1 MIQLPTKTQ
10 LADLRAWQKPDC
22 VTIYSPYIATNSASK
37 NPNQTQLK
45 VLLAEAEKILLDKH
59 LSQRE
64 INHILEPGIKLID
77 SDEFTTNSKHG
88 LVLFMHHDFFDFYHL
103 PTEDV
108 GRSVIVGKG
117 FKLWP
122 IVKLIDFNLNYYVLL
137 ISSNRT
143 KLFKGDSYHMKEIK
157 IQKKPMTMMQEL
169 NIDELPKD
177 RGLHS
182 VARAD
187 AEKGSKR
194 FHVQFEKSQMNKN
207 LLTMYFRR
215 VDKRLNRLIRNKK
228 RPLILAGVDALLP
241 IYRKINTYP
250 HLSKDE
256 LKGNFEH
263 IPLNVIREQVC
274 KIVSDSQTETNFKN
288 IITKIK

>member
-10 LADLRAWQKPDC
+10 LATLKAWRKPDC
-22 VTIYSPYIATNSASK
+22 VTIYSPYIAANSASK

-45 VLLAEAEKILLDKH
+45 ILLWEAEKILLDKH
-59 LSQRE
+59 LNQRE
-64 INHILEPGIKLID
+64 VSHILEPGFKLID
-77 SDEFTTNSKHG
+77 SGEFTTSSKHG

-108 GRSVIVGKG
+108 DKSVIVGKG

-122 IVKLIDFNLNYYVLL
+122 IVKLLEFNLNYYILL
-137 ISSNRT
+137 ISSNSTR
-143 KLFKGDSYHMKEIK
+143 LFRGDSYRLKEIK
-157 IQKKPMTMMQEL
+157 FQKTPTTMMQEL

-194 FHVQFEKSQMNKN
+194 FHGQFEKSQTNKD

-215 VDKRLNRLIRNKK
+215 INTRLNRAIKNKK
-228 RPLILAGVDALLP
+228 RPLILAGVEALLP
-241 IYRKINTYP
+241 IYRQINTYP
-250 HLSKDE
+250 NLAKEE

-263 IPLNVIREQVC
+263 TPLDSVREQAE
-274 KIVSDSQTETNFKN
+274 KIIANSQTNAKLKN
-288 IITKIK
+288 AIV

>member
-10 LADLRAWQKPDC
+10 LAALKAWRKPDC
-22 VTIYSPYIATNSASK
+22 VTIYSPYITSNSASK

-45 VLLAEAEKILLDKH
+45 VLLNEAEKILLDKH
-59 LSQRE
+59 LTQRE
-64 INHILEPGIKLID
+64 VNHILEPGFKLID
-77 SDEFTTNSKHG
+77 SDEFTTSSKHS
-88 LVLFMHHDFFDFYHL
+88 LVLFMHHGFFDFYHL

-108 GRSVIVGKG
+108 DRSVIVGKG

-122 IVKLIDFNLNYYVLL
+122 IVKLIEFNLNYYLLL
-137 ISSNRT
+137 ISSNSTR
-143 KLFKGDSYHMKEIK
+143 LFRGDSYRLKEIK
-157 IQKKPMTMMQEL
+157 FQKTPTTMMQEL

-194 FHVQFEKSQMNKN
+194 FHGQFEKSQTNKD

-215 VDKRLNRLIRNKK
+215 IDKRVNRIIKNKK

-241 IYRKINTYP
+241 IYRKVNTYP

-256 LKGNFEH
+256 LNGNFEH
-263 IPLNVIREQVC
+263 TPLDAVREQAC
-274 KIVSDSQTETNFKN
+274 KIVSDSQTEAKLKS